1 MEGDEE
7 RCALYNKT
15 RNERIKKQMY
25 AAWVLFKENHLKAKK
40 YWNRCYIRLDLG
52 MKE

>member
-1 MEGDEE
+1 
-7 RCALYNKT
+7 
-15 RNERIKKQMY
+15 MY

-52 MKE
+52 MKELAIKKWREQTQRKIERELNDK